1 MQLTSPPFWILPLN
15 KRRIGVA
22 LHSIRG
28 LVLLDPA
35 GQRNLPPERVRLY
48 VASENVLYLLYSN
61 HVTTH
66 LNLPKSEK
74 QAWLGVRAY
83 EAFLNPTLRR
93 PSQFDPKPMEG
104 WYGSA
109 ETESPDDQD
118 REMDLIYQEELQEE
132 LEDQDAWA
140 RSEEEGWFYDE

>member
-15 KRRIGVA
+15 KRRIGVT

-28 LVLLDPA
+28 LVLFDPA
-35 GQRNLPPERVRLY
+35 GQRNLPSNRVRLY
-48 VASENVLYLLYSN
+48 VASENALYLLYSN
-61 HVTTH
+61 YVTTQ
-66 LNLPKSEK
+66 LYLPRSEK
-74 QAWLGVRAY
+74 QAWLAVRAY
-83 EAFLNPTLRR
+83 KAFLNPTLRR
-93 PSQFDPKPMEG
+93 PNQFDPKPLEG

-118 REMDLIYQEELQEE
+118 GEMELIHQDV

-140 RSEEEGWFYDE
+140 RSEDEGWFYD

>member
-28 LVLLDPA
+28 LVLFDPA
-35 GQRNLPPERVRLY
+35 GQRNLPSDRVRLY
-48 VASENVLYLLYSN
+48 VANENALYLLYSN

-66 LNLPKSEK
+66 LHLPRSEK

-83 EAFLNPTLRR
+83 EAFLNPELRR

-109 ETESPDDQD
+109 EAESPDDQD
-118 REMDLIYQEELQEE
+118 REMELIHQEV

-140 RSEEEGWFYDE
+140 RSEEDGWFYDE